1 MNLHDDVRV
10 RAWLDDLEIRLRDLP
25 PSDRRDIV
33 DDLRSHLDEVLA
45 GPGEPDDPDPVR
57 TALRR
62 LGDPEAIAHQ
72 AYEEARLT
80 TPGPQRRLGITEIL
94 ALILLP
100 IGSLLIPILG
110 WIVGVI
116 LLWVSDAWTRG
127 QKIAGMLLPP
137 LGLAFPLFGGLFL
150 LRLPQ
155 SWVTGTC
162 SASGSATSSGTNLVT
177 SPFTCTGGG
186 WAPTTI
192 LITLVVLAAAA
203 TLLAVIVPIRL
214 GQKAR
219 SPFAR

>member
-1 MNLHDDVRV
+1 MNVHDDVRV
-10 RAWLDDLEIRLRDLP
+10 RAWLDDLEARLRDLP

-45 GPGEPDDPDPVR
+45 DPAEPDDPDPVR

-72 AYEEARLT
+72 AYEEAGLT
-80 TPGPQRRLGITEIL
+80 TAGPQRRLGITEIL
-94 ALILLP
+94 ALVLLP
-100 IGSLLIPILG
+100 IGSLLIPIAG

-116 LLWVSDAWTRG
+116 LLWVSGSWTRR
-127 QKIAGMLLPP
+127 QKIAGTLLPP
-137 LGLAFPLFGGLFL
+137 LGLTFPLFGGLFL

-162 SASGSATSSGTNLVT
+162 SATTSSNNFVT

-186 WAPTTI
+186 WAPTTT
-192 LITLVVLAAAA
+192 LIVLLVLATVA
-203 TLLAVIVPIRL
+203 TVLAVIVPIRL

-219 SPFAR
+219 RPPVR